1 MAPLSLQSIHH
12 SERRGSE
19 EWESPLQLP
28 GADGMDVKSAISGM
42 ELAVRVLYMG
52 DRHLPPRMDWL
63 RRVTS
68 SFDHHLISE
77 DVELFL
83 GQAESYFDAVV
94 VHGADTR
101 RIRQIVRRINK
112 ILPGKLLFCLVD
124 ENRPKAV
131 ADLLDRGA
139 DDVFYLEMHPDEAR
153 ARMRAAYRRR
163 QAGTRPEGMAENCA
177 MPIVDEL
184 LVRRVEADVQ
194 RAPLRRMGRI
204 VLQALLSNADHA
216 MSYEQLYRVIGHEAL
231 GEPTQATRNLL
242 AVTMSHIRASLPDY
256 LCIINEPKVGYSLR
270 FKRPEAWPERGP

>member
-19 EWESPLQLP
+19 EWESPLQSP

-52 DRHLPPRMDWL
+52 DRHLPLRMDWL

-83 GQAESYFDAVV
+83 GQADSYFDAVV

-139 DDVFYLEMHPDEAR
+139 DDVFFLEMHPDEAR

-163 QAGTRPEGMAENCA
+163 QAAARPDELAETCA
-177 MPIVDEL
+177 MPFVDEL
-184 LVRRVEADVQ
+184 LVRRVEADVE

-204 VLQALLSNADHA
+204 VLQALLSTENHA
-216 MSYEQLYRVIGHEAL
+216 MSYEQLCSIIGHEIR
-231 GEPTQATRNLL
+231 GEPSKATRNLL
-242 AVTMSHIRASLPDY
+242 AVTISHIRSRLPDY
-256 LCIINEPKVGYSLR
+256 LCISNEEKIGYRLHL
-270 FKRPEAWPERGP
+270 K